1 MIATHRRHERPY
13 GDLRMAWSQERYVEH
28 FVDSFSAGRD
38 PKLHTI
44 PIDQTAT
51 RAPRDGVLRS
61 STPDAGLPRAVRRGP
76 RPTQPTMPDSADP
89 RRYSERS
96 ADAAGA
102 RAVQPA
108 GMSAPN
114 TVIATPASPRTTNWA
129 V

>member
-1 MIATHRRHERPY
+1 MMATHRRHERPY
-13 GDLRMAWSQERYVEH
+13 GDLRMAWSQKRYVEH

-51 RAPRDGVLRS
+51 RAPRDGMLPQFDARCWTTS
-61 STPDAGLPRAVRRGP
+61 SSAAWTSPNPTDNAGQRRP
-76 RPTQPTMPDSADP
+76 S
-89 RRYSERS
+89 RYSERS

-108 GMSAPN
+108 GM
-114 TVIATPASPRTTNWA
+114 
-129 V
+129 